1 MPPPLSAPMT
11 FILVVVPI
19 QRHSRCKALRKT
31 EPGVL
36 MAAASA
42 AGIGLGGGAVS
53 WPIRRVVFLL
63 FMGRKVYRGI
73 IAAKCWSIR
82 ALLVLLVFAG
92 RGSRVNNL
100 QLVF

>member
-1 MPPPLSAPMT
+1 
-11 FILVVVPI
+11 
-19 QRHSRCKALRKT
+19 
-31 EPGVL
+31 

-82 ALLVLLVFAG
+82 AVLLVFAG